1 MNIIPTPQIDYF
13 QVAPML
19 IVLGAAVIGV
29 LAEAILP
36 RRWRYLGQIL
46 ISAIGLIA
54 ALVSTLM
61 VLNRLAPGSLTP
73 KRGQVVAMGALA
85 IDGPALFTWAV
96 VLVLGLL
103 GVMMFAERHLEG
115 GVMAFAGQAAALPGT
130 EAERQASNRGMEHTE
145 IFPLLLFAVG
155 GMMMFASA
163 TDMLA
168 LFVALEVLS
177 LPLYLLTG
185 LARRRRLLS
194 QEAAL
199 KYFLLGAFSSAIF
212 VYGIALVYGFSG
224 TMSYA
229 GIAQAISGSSNSM
242 ILLYGGLGLMAVGM
256 LFKVGAV
263 PFHNWTPD
271 VYQGA
276 PTAVTAFMAAAT
288 KVAAFAAL
296 LRLFYVAFGSV
307 HTTWA
312 PMIWVVAILTMAV
325 GSVIALA
332 QTDVKRLLAYS
343 SVAHA
348 GFILVGLLGI
358 RALADVGTQDASG
371 VPAVLFYLTAYGFM
385 TLAAFTIVTLVRD
398 GNGEATSMAAWAGLG
413 RKSPLVAGAFAFL
426 LLAMAG
432 LPLTSGFTGKW
443 VVFAA
448 AMSAGAWPIV
458 VVAVLLSVIAL
469 VFYIRIIVVMFFADS
484 DQDGVAVAIPSPF
497 TSIVISIGTLVTLVL
512 GLIPGPLL
520 DLLARVGVFIR

>member
-36 RRWRYLGQIL
+36 RRSRYLGQIL

-224 TMSYA
+224 TMSY
-229 GIAQAISGSSNSM
+229 
-242 ILLYGGLGLMAVGM
+242 
-256 LFKVGAV
+256 
-263 PFHNWTPD
+263 
-271 VYQGA
+271 
-276 PTAVTAFMAAAT
+276 
-288 KVAAFAAL
+288 
-296 LRLFYVAFGSV
+296 
-307 HTTWA
+307 
-312 PMIWVVAILTMAV
+312 
-325 GSVIALA
+325 
-332 QTDVKRLLAYS
+332 
-343 SVAHA
+343 
-348 GFILVGLLGI
+348 
-358 RALADVGTQDASG
+358 
-371 VPAVLFYLTAYGFM
+371 
-385 TLAAFTIVTLVRD
+385 
-398 GNGEATSMAAWAGLG
+398 
-413 RKSPLVAGAFAFL
+413 
-426 LLAMAG
+426 
-432 LPLTSGFTGKW
+432 
-443 VVFAA
+443 
-448 AMSAGAWPIV
+448 
-458 VVAVLLSVIAL
+458 
-469 VFYIRIIVVMFFADS
+469 
-484 DQDGVAVAIPSPF
+484 
-497 TSIVISIGTLVTLVL
+497 
-512 GLIPGPLL
+512 
-520 DLLARVGVFIR
+520 